1 MSPTIANDAPPLLVV
16 EDSEE
21 DYTALRWALRKVG
34 IDRRVLR
41 CASGVEVLDYLRH
54 TGAYAG
60 ERAAYAPVPAL
71 ILLDL
76 NLGADNGRDVLAALK
91 ADAALRRI
99 PVVVWTTSAHPD
111 DVAQCY
117 ERGASG
123 YATKPVDVDQLVE
136 SLRNVTRYW
145 FGCVILPSHAHP

>member
-1 MSPTIANDAPPLLVV
+1 MKSPPDPSPLLVV

-21 DYTALRWALRKVG
+21 DYTALQWALRKVG
-34 IDRRVLR
+34 IDRPVRR
-41 CASGVEVLDYLRH
+41 CATGAEVLDYLRR
-54 TGAYAG
+54 TGPYAG
-60 ERAAYAPVPAL
+60 SPADAPTPAL

-117 ERGASG
+117 EHGASG
-123 YATKPVDVDQLVE
+123 YATKPVDVQQLVE
-136 SLRNVTRYW
+136 SLRDVTRYW
-145 FGCVILPSHAHP
+145 FGCVILPDVARA